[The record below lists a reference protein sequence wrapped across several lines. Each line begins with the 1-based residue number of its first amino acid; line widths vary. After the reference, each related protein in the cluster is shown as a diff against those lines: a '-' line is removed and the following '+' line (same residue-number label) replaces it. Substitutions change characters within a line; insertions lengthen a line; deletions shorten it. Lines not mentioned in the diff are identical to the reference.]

1 MSGAR
6 ATSRGELRA
15 EGLSGSSR
23 AAAHLIRVPVFDL
36 QHAVTG
42 YEVAALPARPGDD
55 AAAAAAVREL
65 LDGAGL
71 SAVTGATPAHLAI
84 PLPLLADCRGLG
96 LDRTEVVLQVPAAWG
111 RNPAASEAVAQ
122 LEQDGFRFALTVSS
136 SDIDS
141 YRSLL
146 DSACMV
152 KVDIGTLAPAEL
164 LVLTRQLRAYPV
176 ALTALPVNS
185 IAEAD
190 RAQLLGFD
198 SFSGLLMQ
206 EPGVVSGK
214 PVEPTAITCM
224 QLIGMLSEPDASVAD
239 IEAVVRVDPG
249 LSLRILRA
257 VNSSDAGL
265 TNLVSSMR
273 QAIVLL
279 GRRNLLSWVMLM
291 TLAGDGGGAS
301 EQIAA
306 ALTRARLCELL
317 GGAMGAES
325 EAAFV
330 VGLLSSMDVLLAAPL
345 TSLLTTFPIEEH
357 LREAILHYEGAL
369 GQALADAKNY
379 LGGRFHEVSAVE
391 TFGAAAV
398 RETAISAYSWS
409 IRTLVPRQRG
419 S

>member
-1 MSGAR
+1 VSGAR
-6 ATSRGELRA
+6 ATSRG
-15 EGLSGSSR
+15 GLLAAGQSA
-23 AAAHLIRVPVFDL
+23 AAAHLIRVPVFD
-36 QHAVTG
+36 QRHAVTA
-42 YEVAALPARPGDD
+42 YEVAAVAARPGDEG
-55 AAAAAAVREL
+55 ATTNAIREL
-65 LDGAGL
+65 VGGAGL
-71 SAVTGATPAHLAI
+71 GAVTGTTPAHLVI
-84 PLPLLADCRGLG
+84 PLPLLPECSSLG
-96 LDRTEVVLQVPAAWG
+96 LDRSEVVLQVPSSWG
-111 RNPAASEAVAQ
+111 RVPSAAESVAA
-122 LEQDGFRFALTVSS
+122 LEREGFRFAVTVST

-146 DSACMV
+146 DSACTV
-152 KVDIGTLAPAEL
+152 KVDINVLTPAEL
-164 LVLTRQLRAYPV
+164 LVLIRQLRAYPV
-176 ALTALPVNS
+176 SLTALRVNS
-185 IAEAD
+185 RAEAD
-190 RAQLLGFD
+190 RALLLGFD

-206 EPGVVSGK
+206 EPGAVSDR

-224 QLIGMLSEPDASVAD
+224 QLIGLLSEPDASVAD

-317 GGAMGAES
+317 AGGMGAEP

-345 TSLLTTFPIEEH
+345 PSLLTTFPIEDH
-357 LREAILHYEGAL
+357 LREAILHHEGAL
-369 GQALADAKNY
+369 GRALADAKHY
-379 LGGRFHEVSAVE
+379 LNGRFGEVEAIE

-409 IRTLVPRQRG
+409 IRTLVPRQR
-419 S
+419 SS